1 LKPLE
6 QALLHEAT
14 GNAEPLVLTC
24 ARTRID
30 TGRWWRTSPLW
41 LAVMRDEVIV
51 FAVGRRRYL
60 ERMPI
65 AACGGSFY
73 NHATG
78 ELVLAP
84 AESLRF
90 RQLRM
95 KPSEALHIIS
105 LLSSTSN
112 TSTQHH

>member
-1 LKPLE
+1 MTPLE
-6 QALLHEAT
+6 QALLGEVI
-14 GNAEPLVLTC
+14 GPAEPLVLLRT
-24 ARTRID
+24 RTRID

-41 LAVMRDEVIV
+41 LAVMQKESIV

-60 ERMPI
+60 ERIPV
-65 AACGGSFY
+65 AACHGSFY

-78 ELVLAP
+78 ELVLSP

-95 KPSEALHIIS
+95 KPSEALRILS
-105 LLSSTSN
+105 LLSPTSK
-112 TSTQHH
+112 TSTQHP

>member
-1 LKPLE
+1 LNPLE
-6 QALLHEAT
+6 QTLLHEAV
-14 GNAEPLVLTC
+14 GNAEPLALTC
-24 ARTRID
+24 SHTRID

-41 LAVMRDEVIV
+41 LAVMQGEIIV

-60 ERMPI
+60 ERIPV
-65 AACGGSFY
+65 AGCDASFY

-78 ELVLAP
+78 ELVFSP

-95 KPSEALHIIS
+95 KPSEALRILP
-105 LLSSTSN
+105 LLSSTSK
-112 TSTQHH
+112 TSTQHP

>member
-1 LKPLE
+1 MLC
-6 QALLHEAT
+6 T
-14 GNAEPLVLTC
+14 D
-24 ARTRID
+24 TRID
-30 TGRWWRTSPLW
+30 TGRWWRSSPLW
-41 LAVMRDEVIV
+41 LAVTPTEVVV

-60 ERMPI
+60 DRIPV
-65 AACGGSFY
+65 AGCGSSFY

-95 KPSEALHIIS
+95 KPSAALRILS
-105 LLSSTSN
+105 LLLPKTEPL
-112 TSTQHH
+112 TQHP